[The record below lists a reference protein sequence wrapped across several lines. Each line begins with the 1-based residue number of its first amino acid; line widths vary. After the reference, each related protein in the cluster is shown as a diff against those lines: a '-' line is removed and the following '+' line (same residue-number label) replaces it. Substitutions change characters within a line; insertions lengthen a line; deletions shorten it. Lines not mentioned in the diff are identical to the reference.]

1 MSGTS
6 TNSPTPAPGS
16 IAVGAPVHQSRQRW
30 GAGSLVDDGMV
41 ANQRPE
47 RRVRSIGWWLRDNNG
62 RVIVAQWP
70 SPALWVWIVAALLT
84 WTAALAAHEVA
95 VTGIGRGALIVWAL
109 DELVR
114 GVNPFRRLLGAAVLA
129 VQLARF
135 A

>member
-1 MSGTS
+1 M
-6 TNSPTPAPGS
+6 
-16 IAVGAPVHQSRQRW
+16 
-30 GAGSLVDDGMV
+30 
-41 ANQRPE
+41 
-47 RRVRSIGWWLRDNNG
+47 
-62 RVIVAQWP
+62 IVAQWP